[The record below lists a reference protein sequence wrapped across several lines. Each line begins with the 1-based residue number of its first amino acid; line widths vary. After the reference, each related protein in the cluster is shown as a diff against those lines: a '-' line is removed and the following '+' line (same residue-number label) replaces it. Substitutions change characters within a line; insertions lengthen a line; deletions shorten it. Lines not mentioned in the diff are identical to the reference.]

1 MKFQIKNRFDSSV
14 IFECEAE
21 SFGIA
26 VELAIKAGANLSRA
40 NLSRADLSGAD
51 LSRANLSGANLSRA
65 NLSGADLYGANLSGA
80 DLSRADLSG
89 ADLSFTCI
97 FGLYLGKHFVFGW
110 KKTKEI
116 VIKIG
121 CIEHTAKEWKK
132 EFKKI
137 GKNENYTPKEIEAYG
152 RGIKFIESELKKQ
165 K

>member
-40 NLSRADLSGAD
+40 N
-51 LSRANLSGANLSRA
+51 
-65 NLSGADLYGANLSGA
+65 
-80 DLSRADLSG
+80 LSRADLSG

>member
-40 NLSRADLSGAD
+40 NLSRAD
-51 LSRANLSGANLSRA
+51 
-65 NLSGADLYGANLSGA
+65 LSGA

>member
-26 VELAIKAGANLSRA
+26 VELAIKAGANLS
-40 NLSRADLSGAD
+40 
-51 LSRANLSGANLSRA
+51 GANLSRA
-65 NLSGADLYGANLSGA
+65 NLSGADLSGANLSGA